1 MPVDDAIIDARL
13 ESLRTKIRL
22 LNTQRR
28 DLENIVERLMQVR
41 TIEKPA
47 VNRGDPLI
55 REIPVDNQTGDKF
68 TTQRRQ
74 SIYDQGV
81 QDADAALV

>member
-1 MPVDDAIIDARL
+1 MPIDDAIIDARL
-13 ESLRTKIRL
+13 ESLRAKIRA

-28 DLENIVERLMQVR
+28 NLENIEERLAQVR

-47 VNRGDPLI
+47 VNREDPPI
-55 REIPVDNQTGDKF
+55 REVPIDNQTGARF

-74 SIYDQGV
+74 SIYDQGIS
-81 QDADAALV
+81 DADAALV